1 MERNASGRCGHVRTS
16 RANQGQS
23 GLSERSIVEI
33 TPQHHTSSPHPSPP
47 PQASLLASL
56 GVMFSQDTPI
66 LPPTHLA
73 SPPSPGRADCR
84 DCIQLR
90 SSSVGAALTA

>member
-16 RANQGQS
+16 RANQGSASAQLWRS
-23 GLSERSIVEI
+23 RLSAAFIP
-33 TPQHHTSSPHPSPP
+33 TPSPP
-47 PQASLLASL
+47 TQASLFASL

-66 LPPTHLA
+66 LPPT